1 MYVHGRP
8 KDHGLENCIEG
19 DLRPRQKVVIIE
31 DQVSEGKYCTKVQ
44 DALQKDGSIVMGMIS
59 IFDYE
64 LTVGQQHLKKNA
76 LQNRSLT
83 CFNSIINYAI
93 QSGVLSPENEEI
105 MRMWQRAPQEWRKK
119 K

>member
-1 MYVHGRP
+1 M
-8 KDHGLENCIEG
+8 
-19 DLRPRQKVVIIE
+19 
-31 DQVSEGKYCTKVQ
+31 Q